1 MTYLRLWR
9 LPALVLLAAA
19 LLAAAPTV
27 VRAQADTGVI
37 DGRVFD
43 ESKAAMPGVTVTAKN
58 AATGFARSAVS
69 GATGTYRI
77 GLEVWDD
84 RGQKSANTD
93 VITVNIYP

>member
-1 MTYLRLWR
+1 MITPDEITLSGVNSTDNNMVKEYRFT
-9 LPALVLLAAA
+9 LLTPIPGGATTAA
-19 LLAAAPTV
+19 LANHGMRIMTNKTKLTV
-27 VRAQADTGVI
+27 
-37 DGRVFD
+37 
-43 ESKAAMPGVTVTAKN
+43 PP
-58 AATGFARSAVS
+58 